1 MINGRNVFDQQVKKD
16 LRTYDNI
23 QNIATGQG
31 YDYSTGCLLD
41 YPYVKKNYKMIAI
54 DLINNKRLMLIQKR
68 KRN

>member
-23 QNIATGQG
+23 QNIATGQE

-54 DLINNKRLMLIQKR
+54 HLINNKRLMLIQKR